1 MKVNLHILLIFSFL
15 TVALSANGQADV
27 ESDRSTID
35 VVMLKDGSKLRGTIL
50 AWDLDKG
57 MDFKLLTGASIFI
70 NKDDINRVEQE
81 SEYDQHDWRRDR
93 PYHFREKG
101 WYQNSSGFLNMSFF
115 GGAGIHHVMG
125 YRFNRMLGV
134 GLGMGIESNDLQ
146 RSRNIVPVY
155 AEVRGFFL
163 PKKITPYYAV
173 KLGYGFAL
181 ANQFIGTAEA
191 KGGLH
196 FSPEIGIRFGG
207 GDVSY
212 YLGVEWKL
220 QNATFTDNDWWGGG
234 GGVFTETVS
243 YRRIELR
250 TGLLF

>member
-1 MKVNLHILLIFSFL
+1 MKVNFHILLIFCFL
-15 TVALSANGQADV
+15 TATVPVNGQTQT
-27 ESDRSTID
+27 ESDKPTVD
-35 VVMLKDGSKLRGTIL
+35 VVMLKDGSKLKGTIL
-50 AWDLDKG
+50 SWDLDKG

-70 NKDDINRVEQE
+70 KQDNIDRVDHE
-81 SEYDQHDWRRDR
+81 SEYAHHEWRGDR
-93 PYHFREKG
+93 SYKFREKG
-101 WYQNSSGFLNMSFF
+101 WYQNSSGFLNVSFL

-134 GLGMGIESNDLQ
+134 GLGIGIESNDFQ
-146 RSRNIVPVY
+146 RTRNIVPVF

-163 PKKITPYYAV
+163 PKKITPYYAL

-181 ANQFIGTAEA
+181 ANQLNGTSET

-196 FSPEIGIRFGG
+196 FSPEIGVRFGG

-220 QNATFTDNDWWGGG
+220 QNATFTDNNDWWGG